1 MMVFGNLWIRLE
13 IKIIWKA
20 YGLVERF
27 HGKLGNMK
35 NQNIKNDFK
44 NKTVLVTGHT
54 GFIGTWMSLWLNLVG
69 AKVIGYSLNPTTKPS
84 IFETIELKKKIT
96 HVNGDITNFKKLQQT
111 IKTNKPEF
119 VFHLAAQAIVRES
132 YDHPLTTFQTNVM
145 GTANILEAIKNS
157 SVKSCIIMTSD
168 KCYENLELN
177 RGFKESDPMG
187 GNDPYSAS
195 KGAAELVTTAYRNS
209 FFKNNKTGIASVRA
223 GNVIGGGDWSKDRLI
238 PDCFRSLYEN
248 KIISIRNSDAVRP
261 WQFIL
266 EPISGMLSLALHLKK
281 NPIKFSEPW
290 NFGPTSS
297 KRMNVEQIVKQIIQ
311 QWGKGEYIKKS
322 NKKDKEYHESK
333 ILRLNSTKAN
343 KSLNW
348 NSVYTNNES
357 LFETTEWYKQYYDKN
372 DMKEFSIKQIQKYMN
387 KME

>member
-1 MMVFGNLWIRLE
+1 
-13 IKIIWKA
+13 
-20 YGLVERF
+20 
-27 HGKLGNMK
+27 
-35 NQNIKNDFK
+35 
-44 NKTVLVTGHT
+44 
-54 GFIGTWMSLWLNLVG
+54 MSLWLNLVG

-209 FFKNNKTGIASVRA
+209 F
-223 GNVIGGGDWSKDRLI
+223 L
-238 PDCFRSLYEN
+238 
-248 KIISIRNSDAVRP
+248 KIIK
-261 WQFIL
+261 L
-266 EPISGMLSLALHLKK
+266 ELHQL
-281 NPIKFSEPW
+281 ELE
-290 NFGPTSS
+290 
-297 KRMNVEQIVKQIIQ
+297 M
-311 QWGKGEYIKKS
+311 
-322 NKKDKEYHESK
+322 
-333 ILRLNSTKAN
+333 
-343 KSLNW
+343 
-348 NSVYTNNES
+348 
-357 LFETTEWYKQYYDKN
+357 
-372 DMKEFSIKQIQKYMN
+372 
-387 KME
+387 